1 MVEPVG
7 SHDFLEYCLSFRLF
21 SCRFLY
27 ILKVPFQGS
36 GLGGIICER
45 APFWTLFGRIIV
57 QKWCATC
64 GEHQRATFWAKRI
77 PLCACGS
84 VVPLYNSNIYGVQVP
99 STFRGATAI
108 IS

>member
-1 MVEPVG
+1 MEPEG
-7 SHDFLEYCLSFRLF
+7 SHQFLEYCLSFRLF
-21 SCRFLY
+21 SCRFLC

-57 QKWCATC
+57 QKWCATF
-64 GEHQRATFWAKRI
+64 GEHYLFWAERI

-99 STFRGATAI
+99 RFTFRGMTAI